1 MAGACRIEL
10 QSKVLETFILTVV
23 LRPFMVLKTLTNYI
37 TYNTDKYY
45 TENSK
50 YGTVLVM
57 HKNKLNSPVIIG
69 YYGMPS
75 SGKTLLS
82 DNLSSLLGM
91 AHVSSERL
99 RFELF
104 EDPRYDK
111 TEQQIITQLM
121 NYMTEQFIKSGV
133 SVVYDISLSRNVDRK
148 HLKDLARKLNAHLM
162 LVWLQIDID
171 SAWARSKARDKRKP
185 EDKYAAKLTQ
195 DQFKQAVKIMQNP
208 TNEEFLVVSG
218 KHLFASHKQAILR
231 RLADKNLLNLDS
243 LQPKIAKPEL
253 TNLVSRAQAQA
264 GRVDMSR
271 RDIRIM

>member
-1 MAGACRIEL
+1 
-10 QSKVLETFILTVV
+10 
-23 LRPFMVLKTLTNYI
+23 MVLKTLTYYI

-57 HKNKLNSPVIIG
+57 QKNKLNSPVIIG
-69 YYGMPS
+69 YYGMPT

-82 DNLSSLLGM
+82 NNISDLLGM

-104 EDPRYDK
+104 EEPRYDK
-111 TEQQIITQLM
+111 TEQQIIMQLM
-121 NYMTEQFIKSGV
+121 NYMTEQFIKNGV

-148 HLKDLARKLNAHLM
+148 HLKDLARKLNAHL
-162 LVWLQIDID
+162 LFIWLQIDVD

-195 DQFKQAVKIMQNP
+195 DQFKQAIKIMQNP
-208 TNEEFLVVSG
+208 SNEECLVISG
-218 KHLFASHKQAILR
+218 KHLFVSHKQAILR

>member
-1 MAGACRIEL
+1 
-10 QSKVLETFILTVV
+10 
-23 LRPFMVLKTLTNYI
+23 
-37 TYNTDKYY
+37 
-45 TENSK
+45 
-50 YGTVLVM
+50 
-57 HKNKLNSPVIIG
+57 
-69 YYGMPS
+69 MPS

-82 DNLSSLLGM
+82 NNLSGLLGM
-91 AHVSSERL
+91 AQVSSERL
-99 RFELF
+99 RYELF

-111 TEQQIITQLM
+111 TEQQIISQLM
-121 NYMTEQFIKSGV
+121 NYMTEQYIKNGV
-133 SVVYDISLSRNVDRK
+133 SVVYDISLNRNVDRK
-148 HLKDLARKLNAHLM
+148 HLRDLARKLNAHLM
-162 LVWLQIDID
+162 LIWLQIDID
-171 SAWARSKARDKRKP
+171 SAWARSKARDKRKA
-185 EDKYAAKLTQ
+185 EDKYATKLTQ
-195 DQFKQAVKIMQNP
+195 EQFKQTVKSMQNP